1 MRPTLAAT
9 SDTAAPPPSPTE
21 NARSLSA
28 YHGGMSSTLELAP
41 REAILAAADR
51 LYYER
56 GIQSVGMDELRT
68 AAGVSLKRLY
78 SEFPSKEAVVVAVL
92 EGRHEQWTRGVTAR
106 VDSESGAREKLLA
119 IYDFLF
125 DWFSEDSF
133 RGCGFINA
141 FGELGSSNPAV
152 ARLARDHKESFQQ
165 FLATLAEEAGGGAE
179 LAAQLAILAEGAQ
192 TTAAIA
198 GTPESAL
205 HARRAAG
212 ILIDVETA

>member
-1 MRPTLAAT
+1 MPAT
-9 SDTAAPPPSPTE
+9 TTADALPASPTP
-21 NARSLSA
+21 
-28 YHGGMSSTLELAP
+28 GGAVPVPTP

-51 LYYER
+51 LYYAR
-56 GIQSVGMDELRT
+56 GILSVGMDELRT

-92 EGRHEQWTRGVTAR
+92 HGRHAGWTAGVTAR
-106 VDSESGAREKLLA
+106 VAGVEGAREKLLA

-125 DWFSEDSF
+125 DWFSEDTF

-152 ARLARDHKESFQQ
+152 AELAREHKAVFQR
-165 FLATLAEEAGGGAE
+165 FLAELAEQIGGDAE

-205 HARRAAG
+205 HARRAAE
-212 ILIDVETA
+212 ILIDAVSRRTA

>member
-1 MRPTLAAT
+1 MPAPTADPDVTTT
-9 SDTAAPPPSPTE
+9 SSRAEAPSPR
-21 NARSLSA
+21 AAILS
-28 YHGGMSSTLELAP
+28 P
-41 REAILAAADR
+41 RAAILAAADR

-56 GIQSVGMDELRT
+56 GILSVGMDELRT

-78 SEFPSKEAVVVAVL
+78 AEFPSKEAVVVAVL
-92 EGRHEQWTRGVTAR
+92 HGRHDAWTAGVTAR
-106 VDSESGAREKLLA
+106 VAGADGAREKLLA

-125 DWFSEDSF
+125 DWFSEDTF

-152 ARLARDHKESFQQ
+152 AQLAREHKASFQR
-165 FLATLAEEAGGGAE
+165 FLAELAEQIGGDAE

-198 GTPESAL
+198 GTPEAAL
-205 HARRAAG
+205 QARRAAVV
-212 ILIDVETA
+212 LIDAEARRAA

>member
-1 MRPTLAAT
+1 MPPTL
-9 SDTAAPPPSPTE
+9 DERP
-21 NARSLSA
+21 
-28 YHGGMSSTLELAP
+28 P

-78 SEFPSKEAVVVAVL
+78 SAFPSKESVIVAVL
-92 EGRHEQWTRGVTAR
+92 HGRHEQWTLGVSAR
-106 VDSESGAREKLLA
+106 VAAASGPRGRLLA

-141 FGELGSSNPAV
+141 FGELGSSSPAV
-152 ARLARDHKESFQQ
+152 AEMAREHKESFQR

-179 LAAQLAILAEGAQ
+179 LASQLAILAEGAQ

-198 GTPESAL
+198 GTPEAAL
-205 HARRAAG
+205 HARRAAE
-212 ILIDVETA
+212 ILIDAETRPA

>member
-1 MRPTLAAT
+1 MSPILDERP
-9 SDTAAPPPSPTE
+9 
-21 NARSLSA
+21 
-28 YHGGMSSTLELAP
+28 P

-78 SEFPSKEAVVVAVL
+78 SEFPSKESVVVAVL
-92 EGRHEQWTRGVTAR
+92 HGRHEQWTLGVTTR
-106 VDSESGAREKLLA
+106 VSAADGPRGKLLA

-141 FGELGSSNPAV
+141 FGELGSSNPMV
-152 ARLARDHKESFQQ
+152 AEMARDHKETFQR

-198 GTPESAL
+198 GTPEAAL
-205 HARRAAG
+205 HARRAAE
-212 ILIDVETA
+212 ILIDAETRPV

>member
-1 MRPTLAAT
+1 MSPTL
-9 SDTAAPPPSPTE
+9 DERP
-21 NARSLSA
+21 
-28 YHGGMSSTLELAP
+28 P

-68 AAGVSLKRLY
+68 AAEVSLKRLY
-78 SEFPSKEAVVVAVL
+78 SVFPSKESVIVAVL
-92 EGRHEQWTRGVTAR
+92 HGRHEQWTLGVSAR
-106 VDSESGAREKLLA
+106 VAAASGPRGKLLA

-152 ARLARDHKESFQQ
+152 AEMAREHKESFQR
-165 FLATLAEEAGGGAE
+165 FLASLAEDAGGGSE

-198 GTPESAL
+198 GTPEAAL
-205 HARRAAG
+205 HARRAAE
-212 ILIDVETA
+212 ILIDAETRTA